1 MFITIED
8 ETGITN
14 LVVWQKV
21 FAQYWR
27 VILSSSMIAVRG
39 RVQREGE
46 VVHLVVHRIV
56 DLSRDLA
63 SVGQRDVAA
72 LLPDGRG
79 SELHQDSPTPDPR
92 GQPPKGPLTCGMA
105 VPDPHIDPIRVKTRD
120 FR

>member
-1 MFITIED
+1 
-8 ETGITN
+8 
-14 LVVWQKV
+14 
-21 FAQYWR
+21 
-27 VILSSSMIAVRG
+27 MIAVRG

-79 SELHQDSPTPDPR
+79 SELHQESPTPDLR
-92 GQPPKGPLTCGMA
+92 GQPPKGLRACSMA
-105 VPDPHIDPIRVKTRD
+105 VPDPHVDAIRVKTRD